1 MLRRQDRG
9 GYETAHARTKQTV
22 RRGEHSN
29 QHIQLDSGSSDE
41 DQGERAENETVSQ
54 GAGENKS
61 NEQEVGE
68 DTGGAVGNI
77 TQ

>member
-1 MLRRQDRG
+1 MLRRQTAG
-9 GYETAHARTKQTV
+9 GYQTVRARTKQTI
-22 RRGEHSN
+22 RRGGYSN

-41 DQGERAENETVSQ
+41 DQGERAENQTASQ

-61 NEQEVGE
+61 NQQEVGE
-68 DTGGAVGNI
+68 DTGGAVGSV